1 MSLSK
6 LQRKF
11 RIVGAA
17 LSLVLGFILLSSVS
31 ASAQYRDNDRRD
43 NRRNDR
49 RDDRWGRYNKREI
62 ENLIRRVEQRTDTF
76 VRQFDRSLDN
86 SRIDGTRR
94 EDRLNER
101 ARELEKATDQLR
113 SRFNR
118 SDSLSESRD
127 EVQRVVRLASEID
140 KAIRRGRVGNGVQ
153 NSWSNLR
160 SEINALARAY
170 NVRSI

>member
-1 MSLSK
+1 MFLSK
-6 LQRKF
+6 LPRNF
-11 RIVGAA
+11 RIFGAA
-17 LSLVLGFILLSSVS
+17 LSVVLGFILLSSVS

-49 RDDRWGRYNKREI
+49 RDERWGRSNKREI
-62 ENLIRRVEQRTDTF
+62 ENLIRRVEQRTDMF

-101 ARELEKATDQLR
+101 ARELERATDQLR

-118 SDSLSESRD
+118 SDSLRESRD
-127 EVQRVVRLASEID
+127 EVQRVVRLAAEID
-140 KAIRRGRVGNGVQ
+140 RAVRRGRVGGGVQ
-153 NSWSNLR
+153 SSWSNLR

-170 NVRSI
+170 GVR